1 MSIRKSIIVLA
12 LTLPALSAFA
22 LDSSG
27 IVKSTPLKGG
37 ATLHEFNDGKMA
49 MEDKYG
55 RASHLNHSTVM
66 ETADG
71 KSITMVGDEVARLNQ
86 ALQKHGKR

>member
-1 MSIRKSIIVLA
+1 M
-12 LTLPALSAFA
+12 
-22 LDSSG
+22 
-27 IVKSTPLKGG
+27 
-37 ATLHEFNDGKMA
+37 HEFRDGKMA

-71 KSITMVGDEVARLNQ
+71 KSITMVGDEVARLAQ
-86 ALQKHGKR
+86 ELQKHNKR